1 MPATTPIYGFPYP
14 LGTDPLGQGAQDIQ
28 DLATAVESKF
38 VSSDASMGLIKI
50 TPTSVT
56 GTGAS
61 IAANGDVVVI
71 SGSNSFVVNGI
82 FNATYLSY
90 RIMISEY
97 TASTDAGII
106 VAMGSAIGGTSHNW
120 AGPSF
125 SATTMTQGGATAT
138 TNWDIGI
145 VAGAGL
151 TSGCAMDIYNPFTVS
166 ETSFNSLSVDS
177 RGSFQ
182 GRIRVGGVSGNTS
195 YTGMAFATNTGAN
208 FTSVRVSVYG
218 YN

>member
-1 MPATTPIYGFPYP
+1 MPANTPIYGFPYP

-38 VSSDASMGLIKI
+38 VSSDASMGLVKI

-61 IAANGDVVVI
+61 IAANGDVVVT

-82 FNATYLSY
+82 FSATYFSY

-97 TASTDAGII
+97 TSSFDAGII

-125 SATTMTQGGATAT
+125 NASTMTQGGATST

-145 VAGAGL
+145 VASVGL

-166 ETSFNSLSVDS
+166 ETTFNSLSVDS
-177 RGSFQ
+177 RGSFE
-182 GRIRVGGVSGNTS
+182 GRIRAGGVSGNTS

-218 YN
+218 YK